1 MEQLRED
8 QSMSPKKY
16 KVTAPLTGTFY
27 QAASPEEPP
36 FAAVGQKVHAGDVV
50 CIIES
55 MKVFTE
61 LRAEQGGTVI
71 NILVEDEDAVM
82 RNQEIIEIEMA

>member
-8 QSMSPKKY
+8 QSMRIY

-36 FAAVGQKVHAGDVV
+36 FAAVGQKVQEGDIV

-82 RNQEIIEIEMA
+82 RNQEIIEIAMA

>member
-1 MEQLRED
+1 MGQLKQD
-8 QSMSPKKY
+8 QSMSPRIY

-27 QAASPEEPP
+27 KAPYPEEPP
-36 FAAVGQKVHAGDVV
+36 FVEIGQEVSAGDVV

-61 LRAEQGGTVI
+61 LRTEQGGIVR
-71 NILVEDEDAVM
+71 NILVEDEDTVM
-82 RNQEIIEIEMA
+82 RKQEIIEIEMS